1 MSATKTKKTYRGSIR
16 VDVVTKKIYITAPF
30 RRACANIESDEY
42 TLLQVVKEENP
53 NFAIEERTIKKN
65 PNKESYRGLT
75 YNYMERYILLHDG
88 EESDVMKEY
97 KELRLIAE
105 CHSISFPKIRDW
117 FLEKYQDVKNFSV
130 DHLYEESDNEQYISE
145 SNQNETPIAA

>member
-1 MSATKTKKTYRGSIR
+1 
-16 VDVVTKKIYITAPF
+16 
-30 RRACANIESDEY
+30 
-42 TLLQVVKEENP
+42 
-53 NFAIEERTIKKN
+53 
-65 PNKESYRGLT
+65 
-75 YNYMERYILLHDG
+75 MERYILLHDG

-117 FLEKYQDVKNFSV
+117 FLEKYPDVKNFSV

-145 SNQNETPIAA
+145 SNPNETPIAA